1 MADSGIG
8 TYVRSWLHYGNL
20 ASSFY
25 KQYGASRKIKDDFE
39 KQIITTLQQQGMENA
54 IIQINRGKIQ
64 VTTKREPNPL
74 SLSKIEELLHGYFR
88 HRCLKDETLD
98 IMTFIRANRGYTLHK
113 TLKQSGLPAQKEIEV
128 SPPTL

>member
-25 KQYGASRKIKDDFE
+25 KQYNSSRKIKDDFE
-39 KQIITTLQQQGMENA
+39 KQIISNLQQRGMENA

-64 VTTKREPNPL
+64 VATKREPNPL

-88 HRCLKDETLD
+88 HRCEKDETMD
-98 IMTFIRANRGYTLHK
+98 IMTFIRANRGYTIHK
-113 TLKQSGLPAQKEIEV
+113 TLKQSGQPAVSSTEPTMLP
-128 SPPTL
+128 